1 MKHEVD
7 SIRRSSFLPSVVGGS
22 QTEPTIDDSNVM
34 NDSSCMAAYERNGV
48 DDNILSQQIAETSM
62 HGSVSHTN
70 SLDGHLP

>member
-22 QTEPTIDDSNVM
+22 QTEPTIDDSNVL
-34 NDSSCMAAYERNGV
+34 NDSSCMAAYERNV

-62 HGSVSHTN
+62 HGSVSHNN
-70 SLDGHLP
+70 SLDGHFP